1 MVLSKPSALDD
12 IKILDFS
19 HLLAGPF
26 ATQILGDF
34 GAKVYKIE
42 RAEVGDDFRRWNF
55 FNKKVGG
62 YTSASYMAWNRNK
75 KSIALDLKKPEAK
88 EIIYKMAGSCDVVIQ
103 NFRPG
108 VMAKRGFGYKDIKKI
123 NPKIIYCNGS
133 GFGNSGPYVDRPG
146 QDLLLQG
153 ISGLATNTGRASYPP
168 TPLGAGIADQ
178 LGSLNMVIG
187 ILSAIHYRN
196 RTGIGQEID
205 VDLMS
210 SLLQHQLQEYVA
222 VLNLNQE
229 FKRPDSGVGHPGSG
243 APFGIYQT
251 KDSYIAIAVAP
262 MEVLSEILE
271 DKTLKEYAG
280 GSSGAMGS
288 DLQITKRDE
297 IFNHIE
303 SCTKKFLTE
312 DLINKLF
319 DKGCWCAPL
328 KSHREV
334 YEDPQVK
341 HMKMFSSFNHEK
353 YGEVTTVSPPVKMS
367 ETPARISKPA
377 PLIGEHGYEILE
389 EFGYTVSEIEEFE
402 KNKVITV
409 ERISDE

>member
-1 MVLSKPSALDD
+1 MALSKPSALDD

-34 GAKVYKIE
+34 GAKIYKIE
-42 RAEVGDDFRRWNF
+42 RADLGDDFRRWNF

-75 KSIALDLKKPEAK
+75 KSIALDLKNPEAK

-108 VMAKRGFGYKDIKKI
+108 VMAKRGFGYKDFNKI
-123 NPKIIYCNGS
+123 NSKKIYCNGS

-153 ISGLATNTGRASYPP
+153 ISGLATNTGRVSYPP

-243 APFGIYQT
+243 APFGIYKT

-303 SCTKKFLTE
+303 NCTKNFLTE
-312 DLINKLF
+312 DLIDKLF
-319 DKGCWCAPL
+319 DKGCWCALNEYPSDYDTWKTKCD
-328 KSHREV
+328 KSGADALAAE
-334 YEDPQVK
+334 
-341 HMKMFSSFNHEK
+341 
-353 YGEVTTVSPPVKMS
+353 GENTIRSGMADVSKAGKNTVDAIHNVV
-367 ETPARISKPA
+367 R
-377 PLIGEHGYEILE
+377 GW
-389 EFGYTVSEIEEFE
+389 F
-402 KNKVITV
+402 
-409 ERISDE
+409 

>member
-75 KSIALDLKKPEAK
+75 RSIALDLKKPEAK
-88 EIIYKMAGSCDVVIQ
+88 NIIYKMGKSCDVVIQ

-108 VMAKRGFGYKDIKKI
+108 VMEKRGFGYQDFKKI

-187 ILSAIHYRN
+187 ILSAINYRN

-222 VLNLNQE
+222 VLNLDQE
-229 FKRPDSGVGHPGSG
+229 FKRPESGIGHPGSG
-243 APFGIYQT
+243 APFGIYKT
-251 KDSYIAIAVAP
+251 KDSFIAIAVAP
-262 MEVLSEILE
+262 IEILAEILE
-271 DKTLKEYAG
+271 DETLKEYVG
-280 GSSGAMGS
+280 DSSGAMGS

-303 SCTKKFLTE
+303 NCTKNFLTE
-312 DLINKLF
+312 DLIDKLF

-328 KSHREV
+328 KTHKEV
-334 YEDPQVK
+334 NDDPQVK
-341 HMKMFSSFNHEK
+341 HMQMFSSFNHEK
-353 YGEVTTVSPPVKMS
+353 YGEVRTVSPPVKMS
-367 ETPARISKPA
+367 ETPPKISRPV

-389 EFGYTVSEIEEFE
+389 EFGYTVNEIEEFE
-402 KNKVITV
+402 KNKIITV
-409 ERISDE
+409 EKTSDE